1 MPAAFA
7 RSAMSAPARDACSIG
22 LRPRRS
28 ASVQLT
34 AASVRPASSSTSWA
48 KMPRLERN
56 TAMRGRSAVP
66 RTLARTRRRRLRR
79 RWGDV
84 TVLMRDCSAWWSAH
98 WRGVR
103 AGCGSCPL
111 AYLPGDVLALVADAL
126 ALVGLRGPL
135 LADDGGDLAD
145 LLLARALHD
154 DARGLRHLELDA
166 LRRLDRHGM
175 RVAERELEV
184 AALELGAIADALD
197 LERLR
202 EAGGDALDHVGDQR
216 PRETVQRAMLGAVG
230 RPRDEQLAVL
240 LLHLDDARLALLEV
254 AARTGHAHDL
264 GLDRH
269 GDRVGDWDGLPSD
282 AGHRATRPRRRPR
295 RRRPPFGR
303 RDRSSRRGT
312 WTGWR
317 CPCRRAPSGRAWRR
331 HRSADPGARRAGS
344 PRSPTCGSRCTSAGR
359 RSARRPRRDGPR
371 RSRRTRCSP
380 ARAGCG
386 RAPS

>member
-48 KMPRLERN
+48 KMPRLERK

-135 LADDGGDLAD
+135 LADHGGDLAD
-145 LLLARALHD
+145 LLLARALDD
-154 DARGLRHLELDA
+154 DARGLRDLELDP
-166 LRRLDRHGM
+166 LRRLDRHGV
-175 RVAERELEV
+175 RVAQRELEIR
-184 AALELGAIADALD
+184 ALELRAVADALD
-197 LERLR
+197 LERLG
-202 EAGGDALDHVGDQR
+202 EARGDALDHVGDERARQA
-216 PRETVQRAMLGAVG
+216 VQRAVLRAVR
-230 RPRDEQLAVL
+230 RPRDDELAVL
-240 LLHLDDARLALLEV
+240 LGHVDGARLALFEV
-254 AARTGHAHDL
+254 AAGAGDAHDL
-264 GLDRH
+264 GLDGHRDGCGHRDGLASDARH
-269 GDRVGDWDGLPSD
+269 GAYQTWATTSPPTPALRASWPVITPWDVDMIAVPMPPSTLGMCL
-282 AGHRATRPRRRPR
+282 AST
-295 RRRPPFGR
+295 
-303 RDRSSRRGT
+303 
-312 WTGWR
+312 
-317 CPCRRAPSGRAWRR
+317 
-331 HRSADPGARRAGS
+331 
-344 PRSPTCGSRCTSAGR
+344 
-359 RSARRPRRDGPR
+359 
-371 RSRRTRCSP
+371 
-380 ARAGCG
+380 
-386 RAPS
+386 